1 MTQTP
6 VAPVDATPAVEETQE
21 ARVNY
26 ADLSMFNGE
35 CRVFNIKKMKNKDGS
50 EFVVAR
56 FIQNLPDAKKGLSDT
71 SMVLEVLTSGN
82 IMNLYDAGR
91 LPTGRRVTLIG
102 EIQEIRTHYIDQQG
116 NVRVL
121 KNPVMKLSGYQTL
134 VRLGSLPKSM
144 RVTAPSQESQT
155 V

>member
-6 VAPVDATPAVEETQE
+6 VAPVDTTPAVEETQE

-50 EFVVAR
+50 EFVVAS
-56 FIQNLPDAKKGLSDT
+56 FIQNLPDAKKGLSET
-71 SMVLEVLTSGN
+71 AMVLEVLTSGN
-82 IMNLYDAGR
+82 IMNMYNQGW
-91 LPTGRRVTLIG
+91 LPNGRRVTLIG
-102 EIQEIRTHYIDQQG
+102 EIQEIRSHYVDQQG

-121 KNPVMKLSGYQTL
+121 KNPVMKLNGYQTL
-134 VRLGSLPKSM
+134 VRLGAKPKSM
-144 RVTAPSQESQT
+144 QVTVAGQESQT
-155 V
+155 I

>member
-1 MTQTP
+1 MTQAP
-6 VAPVDATPAVEETQE
+6 AAPVDTTPSVEDTQE

-50 EFVVAR
+50 EFVVAS
-56 FIQNLPDAKKGLSDT
+56 FIQNLPDAKKGLSNS

-82 IMNLYDAGR
+82 IMNMFNQGW
-91 LPTGRRVTLIG
+91 LPNGRRVTLIG
-102 EIQEIRTHYIDQQG
+102 EIQEIRSHYVDQQG

-121 KNPVMKLSGYQTL
+121 KNPVMKLNGYQTL
-134 VRLGSLPKSM
+134 VRLGAKPKSM
-144 RVTAPSQESQT
+144 QVTVQSQETQT
-155 V
+155 I